1 MRASH
6 RQLSGRIDS
15 GVIDSAA
22 LRGNPLGD
30 PAERPVHVYL
40 PPGYDDSDERYP
52 SVYVLQGYTGQVE
65 MWFNR
70 KPFVPTFPEAVDGAI
85 ASGDCPPVIV
95 VLVDAWNA
103 YGGSQYVDSP
113 ATGRY
118 HSYVVDDVVP
128 WVDGRY
134 RTIPDRESRAVTG
147 KSSGG
152 FAAMITPMLRPDVF
166 GALASHAGD
175 SMYEYS
181 YCADFA
187 KSFRI
192 LKQYDGD
199 VWAWWEKFR
208 NRGGTTPTPDDWTL
222 VMILGCSAAF
232 SADED
237 GTVHLPFD
245 TDTGRIRDDVWAR
258 WQAWDPVRM
267 APRHADA
274 LRSLRAVWLDG
285 GTRDEWFLDV
295 GAQAFRAELA
305 ALGVPDDRV
314 SLELFDAGHMDIE
327 YRYPR
332 AISWLAHRLQ
342 R

>member
-1 MRASH
+1 MTVSPRNLA
-6 RQLSGRIDS
+6 GRIDS
-15 GVIDSAA
+15 GVLSSRA
-22 LRGNPLGD
+22 LVGNPLAD
-30 PAERPVHVYL
+30 PADRPVHVYL
-40 PPGYDDSDERYP
+40 PPGYDESEQRYP
-52 SVYVLQGYTGQVE
+52 TVYVLQGYTGQVA

-70 KPFVPTFPEAVDGAI
+70 KPFVPTFPEALDALFTAGEV
-85 ASGDCPPVIV
+85 PPLVV

-128 WVDGRY
+128 WVDARY
-134 RTIPDRESRAVTG
+134 RTLADRESRAITG

-175 SMYEYS
+175 ALYEYA
-181 YCADFA
+181 YCAEFA
-187 KSFRI
+187 KCVRA
-192 LKQYDGD
+192 LRPYDGD
-199 VWAWWEKFR
+199 IWAWWETFQA
-208 NRGGTTPTPDDWTL
+208 RGGTTPTPDDWTL

-237 GTVHLPFD
+237 GTVSLPFD
-245 TDTGRIRDDVWAR
+245 SRTGALRHEAWQR
-258 WQAWDPVRM
+258 WLAWDPVLM
-267 APRHADA
+267 APLHAEA
-274 LRSLRAVWLDG
+274 LRSLRAIWLDA

-295 GAQAFRAELA
+295 GAQAFRAALA
-305 ALGVPDDRV
+305 KAGVPDERV
-314 SLELFDAGHMDIE
+314 SLELFDAGHADIE

-332 AISWLAHRLQ
+332 AIAWLAQRLQ

>member
-1 MRASH
+1 
-6 RQLSGRIDS
+6 
-15 GVIDSAA
+15 
-22 LRGNPLGD
+22 
-30 PAERPVHVYL
+30 
-40 PPGYDDSDERYP
+40 
-52 SVYVLQGYTGQVE
+52 
-65 MWFNR
+65 
-70 KPFVPTFPEAVDGAI
+70 
-85 ASGDCPPVIV
+85 
-95 VLVDAWNA
+95 
-103 YGGSQYVDSP
+103 
-113 ATGRY
+113 
-118 HSYVVDDVVP
+118 
-128 WVDGRY
+128 
-134 RTIPDRESRAVTG
+134 
-147 KSSGG
+147 
-152 FAAMITPMLRPDVF
+152 MITPMLRPDVF

-199 VWAWWEKFR
+199 VWAWWERFR
-208 NRGGTTPTPDDWTL
+208 NRGGTTPTSDDWTL

-237 GTVHLPFD
+237 GTVQLPFD
-245 TDTGRIRDDVWAR
+245 TMTGRIRDDVWAR

-267 APRHADA
+267 APKHADA

-295 GAQAFRAELA
+295 GTQAFRGELHK
-305 ALGVPDDRV
+305 LGLPDDRV

-332 AISWLAHRLQ
+332 AITWLAHRLE

>member
-1 MRASH
+1 MTSSH
-6 RQLSGRIDS
+6 PQLSGRIDT

-40 PPGYDDSDERYP
+40 PPGYDESDERFP
-52 SVYVLQGYTGQVE
+52 TVFVLQGYTGQVE

-70 KPFVPTFPEAVDGAI
+70 KPFVPTFPQALDAVI
-85 ASGDCPPVIV
+85 ASGECPPVIV

-118 HSYVVDDVVP
+118 HSYVVNDVVP
-128 WVDGRY
+128 WVDARY
-134 RTIPDRESRAVTG
+134 RTIPDRESRAVAG

-181 YCADFA
+181 YCAEFA
-187 KSFRI
+187 KAFRA
-192 LKQYDGD
+192 LKQFDGD
-199 VWAWWEKFR
+199 IWAWWDKFR
-208 NRGGTTPTPDDWTL
+208 DRGGTTPTPDDWTL
-222 VMILGCSAAF
+222 VMVLGCSAAF
-232 SADED
+232 SADQD
-237 GTVHLPFD
+237 GTVQLPFD
-245 TDTGRIRDDVWAR
+245 THSGRLRDDVWAR

-267 APRHADA
+267 APHHADA
-274 LRSLRAVWLDG
+274 LRSLGAVWLDA

-295 GAQAFRAELA
+295 GTQAFRAELHE
-305 ALGVPDDRV
+305 LGVPDDRV
-314 SLELFDAGHMDIE
+314 SLELFDAGHMDIG

-332 AISWLAHRLQ
+332 AVTWLAHRLQ